1 MSNYPNM
8 SYCMFENT
16 YSAMV
21 QVVDAMREAEEK
33 GELEEFYADLS
44 KQERNA
50 MRFLAIACEEYH
62 EAVQALEEALE
73 TE

>member
-16 YSAMV
+16 YSAMM
-21 QVVDAMREAEEK
+21 QVTSALREAEDK
-33 GELEEFYADLS
+33 GELESFFADLS
-44 KQERNA
+44 KQER
-50 MRFLAIACEEYH
+50 IALKHLRYACDDYQEMM
-62 EAVQALEEALE
+62 EALDKALE